1 MNDKEAQ
8 PVGEVQYASL
18 KSHSAVISYQ
28 DDISYV
34 NVGSLDC
41 YLKNENLWM
50 YAFLHIQGI
59 KNRFKRS

>member
-1 MNDKEAQ
+1 MTKKLNLWEKC
-8 PVGEVQYASL
+8 SML
-18 KSHSAVISYQ
+18 LLSHTAAVISYQ